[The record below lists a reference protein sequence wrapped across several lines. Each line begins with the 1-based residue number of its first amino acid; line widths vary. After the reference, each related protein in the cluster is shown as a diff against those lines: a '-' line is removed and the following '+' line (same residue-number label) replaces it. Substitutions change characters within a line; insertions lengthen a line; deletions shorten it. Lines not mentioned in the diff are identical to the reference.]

1 MKKDLIS
8 IVIPVYNVEK
18 EYFSECIKSIINQT
32 YKNIEI
38 LLIVDEN
45 NKELYEMY
53 NNYKDNH
60 IKTILTNNKGVSY
73 NRNIGIKNCN
83 GKYIAFIDSDDYIK
97 KDYIEKL
104 YNNIIKT
111 DAEISMCGCYIKSK
125 NKIQKNYYFK
135 NNRIFKTNE
144 DKEILYLQIIT
155 KSPYGKKLKTRC
167 GSVWGKLYKKDFI
180 LRNNLLFD
188 EKLIRMED
196 SIFNLYAFNK
206 ANKIAYIKELL
217 YIYRKRNNSLSNN
230 YDTNVIKQFEI
241 FFDKLKIFSNNIY
254 NIEDALNA
262 RISISIYSYIRIY
275 IFNKKN
281 KMNLK
286 DKINLLFKIIN
297 KDFYKKSLKKVNNH
311 YLVFSQKIF
320 VLIIKLLLK

>member
-1 MKKDLIS
+1 
-8 IVIPVYNVEK
+8 
-18 EYFSECIKSIINQT
+18 
-32 YKNIEI
+32 
-38 LLIVDEN
+38 
-45 NKELYEMY
+45 
-53 NNYKDNH
+53 
-60 IKTILTNNKGVSY
+60 
-73 NRNIGIKNCN
+73 
-83 GKYIAFIDSDDYIK
+83 
-97 KDYIEKL
+97 
-104 YNNIIKT
+104 
-111 DAEISMCGCYIKSK
+111 
-125 NKIQKNYYFK
+125 
-135 NNRIFKTNE
+135 
-144 DKEILYLQIIT
+144 
-155 KSPYGKKLKTRC
+155 
-167 GSVWGKLYKKDFI
+167 
-180 LRNNLLFD
+180 LLFD

>member
-125 NKIQKNYYFK
+125 NKI
-135 NNRIFKTNE
+135 
-144 DKEILYLQIIT
+144 
-155 KSPYGKKLKTRC
+155 
-167 GSVWGKLYKKDFI
+167 
-180 LRNNLLFD
+180 
-188 EKLIRMED
+188 
-196 SIFNLYAFNK
+196 
-206 ANKIAYIKELL
+206 
-217 YIYRKRNNSLSNN
+217 
-230 YDTNVIKQFEI
+230 
-241 FFDKLKIFSNNIY
+241 
-254 NIEDALNA
+254 
-262 RISISIYSYIRIY
+262 
-275 IFNKKN
+275 
-281 KMNLK
+281 
-286 DKINLLFKIIN
+286 
-297 KDFYKKSLKKVNNH
+297 
-311 YLVFSQKIF
+311 
-320 VLIIKLLLK
+320 